1 VTSLGR
7 YAILFAQ
14 MSEPPNAP
22 AAPRPSRASLRPDD
36 GRLERGRRSR
46 ARIRA
51 AARELFRESGFDG
64 ATLRAIAARAGMGAS
79 SIYRHVRS
87 KHELLILELA
97 DTQEEAWT
105 RFRKQDDRS
114 APTHER
120 IARFFAVQHEMLAR
134 DLDLTVIALRATTYP
149 AARVARRVL
158 VLNDRTI
165 GLLTE
170 ILQAGRKRDLA
181 PDLDVLAAARAIFHI
196 ATGVRLSWANGIVSE
211 EACRRAIED
220 SVALLFRGLE
230 PR

>member
-1 VTSLGR
+1 VSDSTLDR
-7 YAILFAQ
+7 PAVRK
-14 MSEPPNAP
+14 PKAP
-22 AAPRPSRASLRPDD
+22 LRPDD

-79 SIYRHVRS
+79 SIYRHVQS

-97 DTQEEAWT
+97 DLQEEAWT
-105 RFRKQDDRS
+105 RFRERDDRD
-114 APTHER
+114 APTRER

-149 AARVARRVL
+149 EARVARRVL
-158 VLNDRTI
+158 MLNDRTV

-170 ILQAGRKRDLA
+170 ILQAGRKHDLA

-196 ATGVRLSWANGIVSE
+196 ASGVRLSWANGLASE
-211 EACRRAIED
+211 RACRSAID
-220 SVALLFRGLE
+220 ASVALLFRGLD
-230 PR
+230 PRS